1 MGLRVED
8 ALPHYTYDDYKEW
21 EGDWEIINGIAYAM
35 APAPLIEHQNISGNI
50 HAQLQR
56 LFAECKKCKVLLPV
70 DWKISEDTVVQP
82 DNLVICHTPTNPAYL
97 TKAPEI
103 IFEILSK
110 STAKKDT
117 TLKFHLYESEG
128 VKYYII
134 VDPDEKVAKVYKLKD
149 GKYIKLLDASD
160 ETVEFEVEK
169 CSKKLP
175 FDFSKI
181 W

>member
-8 ALPHYTYDDYKEW
+8 ILPHYTYDDYKEW
-21 EGDWEIINGIAYAM
+21 KGEWEIIDGIAYAM
-35 APAPLIEHQNISGNI
+35 APAPLIEHQRISAKI
-50 HAQLQR
+50 TRELED

-97 TKAPEI
+97 TKAPKI

-134 VDPDEKVAKVYKLKD
+134 VNPNEKVAKVYELKE
-149 GKYIKLLDASD
+149 GRYVKLLDASD
-160 ETVEFEVEK
+160 ETVEFEVEETNTR
-169 CSKKLP
+169 LP
-175 FDFSKI
+175 CDFSEI